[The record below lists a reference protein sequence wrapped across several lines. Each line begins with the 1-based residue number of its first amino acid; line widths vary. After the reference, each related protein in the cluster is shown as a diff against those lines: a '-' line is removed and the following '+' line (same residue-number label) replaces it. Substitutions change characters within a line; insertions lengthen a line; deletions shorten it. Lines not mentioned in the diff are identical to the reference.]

1 MKPDK
6 CDSKLGFFEQTT
18 VFTLL
23 FAFVFSK
30 CVLVWIPQDWLRHL
44 LVAGVLFL
52 LPNLVGQGQLPEKV
66 RGIRTGKITS
76 ADSICLVYLVVP
88 ILLNFI
94 FLPARWQLTIGELAN
109 WIFSEVG
116 FFSII
121 AAPLAE
127 EYFFRGWL
135 LAKQVA
141 ASGTEMSRPFL
152 HSAKICYSNALIF
165 WILHMPVDVN
175 LWKDSLLE
183 GQIPMSPGPFL
194 LGFVTCAMT
203 LRTGNL
209 RSAILF
215 HALANATGPLWWP
228 LLAND
233 LWRSIFYN

>member
-6 CDSKLGFFEQTT
+6 CDRKLGLWEQSA

-30 CVLVWIPQDWLRHL
+30 CVLFWIPQDWLRHL

-52 LPNLVGQGQLPEKV
+52 LPNLVGQGQLLEKV
-66 RGIRTGKITS
+66 RGIRVGKITS
-76 ADSICLVYLVVP
+76 ADSLCLVYLVVP

-94 FLPARWQLTIGELAN
+94 LLPARWQLTVGEWVN

-116 FFSII
+116 FFSIL

-135 LAKQVA
+135 LAKQVTTFG
-141 ASGTEMSRPFL
+141 SETSRSFL
-152 HSAKICYSNALIF
+152 HSAKICYFNALIF
-165 WILHMPVDVN
+165 WMLHMPIDAN
-175 LWKDSLLE
+175 LWKDSLME

-194 LGFVTCAMT
+194 LGFVTCGMT

-209 RSAILF
+209 RSAIVF